1 MPTYLSFDPA
11 IRTLGV
17 CRLKIAPDTNAP
29 VLLDHSLIDL
39 TDGKKVKT
47 CSFDDNITSLI
58 THLDNVKHDISD
70 VVLIENIPSRMNMLI
85 KSISVAIYTYYKIKN
100 MTVKFVSPSKKLKNN
115 KVSYKDRK
123 RQSVQDV
130 LVYLSQDD
138 AKQLTKYK
146 KVDDVADTILQV
158 KAHHER
164 APHKNK

>member
-1 MPTYLSFDPA
+1 
-11 IRTLGV
+11 
-17 CRLKIAPDTNAP
+17 
-29 VLLDHSLIDL
+29 
-39 TDGKKVKT
+39 
-47 CSFDDNITSLI
+47 
-58 THLDNVKHDISD
+58 
-70 VVLIENIPSRMNMLI
+70 
-85 KSISVAIYTYYKIKN
+85 